1 MRGHKVC
8 GLITNCSTHHL
19 PPPVL
24 HSNGCCTTPAHWTS
38 FLASKCQ
45 ACPHAQNAAQVQK
58 HPMPIMHMC
67 QQDVHRW
74 CCRPIA
80 FYQTHYLLT
89 TPIADMAAGD
99 HHDSSTPSDSSMCA
113 WITKS
118 ASNLNET
125 TYTHATSG
133 PTRSFAHKPVQ
144 VQVR

>member
-1 MRGHKVC
+1 MFHICAWLQSLWPDHK
-8 GLITNCSTHHL
+8 LFNTPSPT
-19 PPPVL
+19 PVL
-24 HSNGCCTTPAHWTS
+24 PGMSPCTD
-38 FLASKCQ
+38 
-45 ACPHAQNAAQVQK
+45 AAQVQK